1 MVRARTLH
9 LLTIL
14 RKPQFDFYD
23 MSGLTHDIF
32 TRIQAINVYML
43 QDIENVVM

>member
-14 RKPQFDFYD
+14 RKPEVDFYI
-23 MSGLTHDIF
+23 SGLTHDIF
-32 TRIQAINVYML
+32 TRIQGINVYML